1 MVSCHWPNGNG
12 TWRTGRTVWQQSE
25 GASNR
30 ATKAMLDNVRAQTN
44 LEIGTPRRGLGGLH
58 KKSQQPGFFLSHG
71 GLGRSENKDFLRRIS
86 QERWQGTVGDSRV
99 TGKAKGTEDKLG
111 GGGFRNQGGRRGRR
125 GGAARGGTRS
135 KDCLPRHTTPDQGAA
150 TGGKA

>member
-1 MVSCHWPNGNG
+1 MREDGKLPLAKRQRYLAYG
-12 TWRTGRTVWQQSE
+12 
-25 GASNR
+25 SNRLAAERGGEHR

-58 KKSQQPGFFLSHG
+58 KKSRGHSIPWGSNTSDLNFG
-71 GLGRSENKDFLRRIS
+71 VDRSENKDFLRRIS

-111 GGGFRNQGGRRGRR
+111 GGGFRNQGGIQGD
-125 GGAARGGTRS
+125 GPGAR
-135 KDCLPRHTTPDQGAA
+135 
-150 TGGKA
+150 

>member
-1 MVSCHWPNGNG
+1 MREDGKLPLAKRQRYLAYG
-12 TWRTGRTVWQQSE
+12 
-25 GASNR
+25 SNRLAAERGGEHR

-58 KKSQQPGFFLSHG
+58 KKSH
-71 GLGRSENKDFLRRIS
+71 KDFLRRIS

-111 GGGFRNQGGRRGRR
+111 GGGFRNQGGIQGD
-125 GGAARGGTRS
+125 GPGAR
-135 KDCLPRHTTPDQGAA
+135 
-150 TGGKA
+150 